1 MVIDLWD
8 RDNERMGEHMNTD
21 RRTPVVFVS
30 STCYDLKQVREDL
43 KDFFEN
49 NYGFQAMLS
58 EFDSFPI
65 DPCIGTFENCLSNVY
80 QSADIFIL
88 IVGNRYGY
96 VTDRGKS
103 ITNLEYL
110 HAKAKGIPVF
120 VFVDKQLHSQLK
132 VWESNKEGDFS
143 TFVDN
148 PQIFEFVSEIYSE
161 SKQWIYTYE
170 SVRDITTTMKHQLS
184 LIFSDGLRYKKI
196 SHTLESHILDSNISA
211 EALRV
216 LIEKPYAWEYKFL
229 AYVMKDEFD
238 KLQKYRW
245 DFRYGLFTTHI
256 IEMSPSELL
265 DDVSVKL
272 NEIVELN
279 GILGTLLNSTI
290 QDAIGEAGTPSDLEM
305 MVYVS
310 KQFALLYERVVAWAL
325 YFKTIYTDEVFTQLL
340 KLLYELPKS
349 MLTQM
354 DNFVDRLYAEI
365 TNLPDIEDGVKREI
379 KLTCVLDEANT
390 GEINEEIERLHELLC

>member
-1 MVIDLWD
+1 
-8 RDNERMGEHMNTD
+8 
-21 RRTPVVFVS
+21 
-30 STCYDLKQVREDL
+30 
-43 KDFFEN
+43 
-49 NYGFQAMLS
+49 ML
-58 EFDSFPI
+58 
-65 DPCIGTFENCLSNVY
+65 
-80 QSADIFIL
+80 
-88 IVGNRYGY
+88 
-96 VTDRGKS
+96 
-103 ITNLEYL
+103 
-110 HAKAKGIPVF
+110 
-120 VFVDKQLHSQLK
+120 
-132 VWESNKEGDFS
+132 
-143 TFVDN
+143 
-148 PQIFEFVSEIYSE
+148 
-161 SKQWIYTYE
+161 
-170 SVRDITTTMKHQLS
+170 
-184 LIFSDGLRYKKI
+184 
-196 SHTLESHILDSNISA
+196 
-211 EALRV
+211 
-216 LIEKPYAWEYKFL
+216 
-229 AYVMKDEFD
+229 
-238 KLQKYRW
+238 
-245 DFRYGLFTTHI
+245 FRSTHI

>member
-1 MVIDLWD
+1 
-8 RDNERMGEHMNTD
+8 MNTD
-21 RRTPVVFVS
+21 RHTPVVFVS

-43 KDFFEN
+43 KYFFES

-65 DPCIGTFENCLSNVY
+65 DPCIGTFENCLSNVDK
-80 QSADIFIL
+80 SADIFIL
-88 IVGNRYGY
+88 IVGTRYGY
-96 VTDRGKS
+96 VTERGKS

-132 VWESNKEGDFS
+132 IWEVNKEGNFS
-143 TFVDN
+143 TVVDN
-148 PQIFEFVSEIYSE
+148 PQLFEFVSEIYSE

-196 SHTLESHILDSNISA
+196 SHTLEPHILDSNISTD
-211 EALRV
+211 ALRV

-238 KLQKYRW
+238 KLQKHRW
-245 DFRYGLFTTHI
+245 DFKYGLFTTHI
-256 IEMSPSELL
+256 IEMSPNELL
-265 DDVSVKL
+265 EDVSVKL
-272 NEIVELN
+272 NEIIELS
-279 GILGTLLNSTI
+279 GILGILLNSAI
-290 QDAIGEAGTPSDLEM
+290 QDAIGEAGVPSDLEM
-305 MVYVS
+305 IVYVS
-310 KQFALLYERVVAWAL
+310 KQFASLYERIVAWAL
-325 YFKTIYTDEVFTQLL
+325 YFKTIHTDEVFQQLL

-349 MLTQM
+349 ILIQM
-354 DNFVDRLYAEI
+354 DNFVNRLYIEI
-365 TNLPDIEDGVKREI
+365 TNLPDIEDDVKHEI
-379 KLTCVLDEANT
+379 KLSCVLDEANT
-390 GEINEEIERLHELLC
+390 GVINEEIERLYELLC

>member
-65 DPCIGTFENCLSNVY
+65 DPCIGTFENCLSNVD

-132 VWESNKEGDFS
+132 VWESNKEG
-143 TFVDN
+143 
-148 PQIFEFVSEIYSE
+148 IFQRLLTIL
-161 SKQWIYTYE
+161 K
-170 SVRDITTTMKHQLS
+170 S
-184 LIFSDGLRYKKI
+184 LNL
-196 SHTLESHILDSNISA
+196 
-211 EALRV
+211 
-216 LIEKPYAWEYKFL
+216 
-229 AYVMKDEFD
+229 
-238 KLQKYRW
+238 
-245 DFRYGLFTTHI
+245 FRRF
-256 IEMSPSELL
+256 
-265 DDVSVKL
+265 
-272 NEIVELN
+272 IVNQNN
-279 GILGTLLNSTI
+279 GFIHMN
-290 QDAIGEAGTPSDLEM
+290 
-305 MVYVS
+305 
-310 KQFALLYERVVAWAL
+310 LYE
-325 YFKTIYTDEVFTQLL
+325 I
-340 KLLYELPKS
+340 
-349 MLTQM
+349 
-354 DNFVDRLYAEI
+354 
-365 TNLPDIEDGVKREI
+365 
-379 KLTCVLDEANT
+379 
-390 GEINEEIERLHELLC
+390 

>member
-1 MVIDLWD
+1 
-8 RDNERMGEHMNTD
+8 MNTD
-21 RRTPVVFVS
+21 RHTPVAFVS

-65 DPCIGTFENCLSNVY
+65 DPCIGTFENCLSNVDK
-80 QSADIFIL
+80 SADIFIL
-88 IVGNRYGY
+88 IVGTRYGY
-96 VTDRGKS
+96 VTERGKS

-120 VFVDKQLHSQLK
+120 VFVDKQLHSHLK
-132 VWESNKEGDFS
+132 IWEANKDGNFS
-143 TFVDN
+143 TVVDN
-148 PQIFEFVSEIYSE
+148 PQLFEFVSEIYSE

-184 LIFSDGLRYKKI
+184 LIFSDGLKYKKI
-196 SHTLESHILDSNISA
+196 SHTLKPNILDSDISA

-238 KLQKYRW
+238 KLQKHRW
-245 DFRYGLFTTHI
+245 DFKYGLFTTHI
-256 IEMSPSELL
+256 IEMNPNELL
-265 DDVSVKL
+265 EDVSVKL

-279 GILGTLLNSTI
+279 GILSTLLNSTI
-290 QDAIGEAGTPSDLEM
+290 QDAIGEAGVPSDLEM
-305 MVYVS
+305 IVYVS
-310 KQFALLYERVVAWAL
+310 KQFASLYERIVAWAL
-325 YFKTIYTDEVFTQLL
+325 YFKTIHADKVFKQLL

-349 MLTQM
+349 ILTQM
-354 DNFVDRLYAEI
+354 DNFVDRLYIEI
-365 TNLPDIEDGVKREI
+365 TNLPDIEDDVKREI
-379 KLTCVLDEANT
+379 KLSCVLDEANT
-390 GEINEEIERLHELLC
+390 GAINEEIERLHKSLC